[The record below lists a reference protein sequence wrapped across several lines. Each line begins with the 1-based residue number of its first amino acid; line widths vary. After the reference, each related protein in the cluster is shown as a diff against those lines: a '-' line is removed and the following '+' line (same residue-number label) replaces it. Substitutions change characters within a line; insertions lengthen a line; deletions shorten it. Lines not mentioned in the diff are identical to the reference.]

1 MAIFDFLAIP
11 LGWVLWFIYNLVSNY
26 FVAIFLFTLIVRAA
40 TFPLSLKSQKAQAD
54 RARLAPRLERL
65 QKKYAKDPKKLQEK
79 QMSLYEKEG
88 ISMTGGCLPMVIQM
102 IVLFGI
108 IAVIYSPL
116 THLARIPSQVV
127 SAGISAVAQEKDEDG
142 NEIADP
148 NKISSNDQKGY
159 YKELRLLLV
168 MDRGDN
174 EAAIKE
180 NISALSADVL
190 DGKTADEY
198 YEEMLRIRG
207 DFSFFGQTLL
217 ENPSNGGFSGISILW
232 LIPLLS
238 CLTSMGSSLLSMY
251 FTKQASGGQKQPGQG
266 CSNVM
271 LLGLM
276 PLFSLYIAFIV
287 PGGVGIYWICS
298 NLIALLQTFLL
309 NKIYNPAKIRAQAE
323 LEYEERRKRRAED
336 KKRLAEAR
344 AREEAEARR
353 QAAEEKKLAIEKA
366 QAANTPKKPPASK
379 NPNKKKRRE
388 GDGGTK
394 NLDTAGLRENQEPAE
409 PAAPPRED
417 AAGEKEREL
426 PEEKGATNDQ

>member
-1 MAIFDFLAIP
+1 MPGLDILAIP
-11 LGWVLWFIYNLVSNY
+11 LGWILWFIYNLVNNY

-88 ISMTGGCLPMVIQM
+88 VSMTGGCLPMVIQM

-127 SAGISAVAQEKDEDG
+127 EASVTAVSQQVDENGKEIVDSHKISA
-142 NEIADP
+142 ADR
-148 NKISSNDQKGY
+148 KGY
-159 YKELRLLLV
+159 YKELRLLMV
-168 MDRGDN
+168 MEYPEN
-174 EAAIKE
+174 ETAIKE
-180 NISALSADVL
+180 NIAALSADVL
-190 DGKTADEY
+190 DGKTADDY
-198 YEEMLRIRG
+198 YQEMQHIRD
-207 DFSFFGQTLL
+207 DFSFFGKTLL
-217 ENPSNGGFSGISILW
+217 ENPWNSKGFAGINILW
-232 LIPLLS
+232 LIPLFS
-238 CLTSMGSSLLSMY
+238 WLTALGSSLISMH
-251 FTKQASGGQKQPGQG
+251 FTKMATAGQKQPGQG

-271 LLGLM
+271 LIGLM
-276 PLFSLYIAFIV
+276 PLFSLYITFIV

-298 NLIALLQTFLL
+298 NLIAVIQTVLL

-353 QAAEEKKLAIEKA
+353 QAAEEKKLAQEKMK
-366 QAANTPKKPPASK
+366 AANRPKQPPASK
-379 NPNKKKRRE
+379 NPNKRKRRE
-388 GDGGTK
+388 GDNK
-394 NLDTAGLRENQEPAE
+394 AGMPDLSSLPENSPPEEMKPETEPEKPQESAAPAE
-409 PAAPPRED
+409 QE
-417 AAGEKEREL
+417 GT
-426 PEEKGATNDQ
+426 EEK